1 VVGAAVFAVE
11 LPSVA
16 RLLLWAILV
25 AANTV
30 CAWASAAPEH
40 ARVTLTY
47 ELQEAPASCPDE
59 ATFRG
64 LVSARLGYDPFVTA
78 GALALTVDFRRRG
91 NEAVGRLNLTGEN
104 REKRG
109 ERTLRAGADDCFE
122 LATSMALIAAV
133 AVDPDAVK
141 AHAQSE
147 SSTATPETSPP
158 PPAPP
163 KVEPKPVDRSPPP
176 VHAPLPPPA
185 VVDQFERGV
194 RVELGAVLPVG
205 IVPAP
210 RGGIRAGATADIGAW
225 SIGAEGAFLFP
236 SSRDSAYGEI
246 SAYVLSASLVACA
259 HPVASESWLLSFCAV
274 GSVGALRSTAARVT
288 RPVAATDLFA
298 TTGPRIAAVVML
310 SRAVGLGAHAEMPV
324 TLSRVHLHI
333 DDGGQRREVWAQ
345 SPVGFLGGLSLVAR
359 FQ

>member
-1 VVGAAVFAVE
+1 VVGAARFAVE
-11 LPSVA
+11 LVSVA
-16 RLLLWAILV
+16 RLLLWAALV

-40 ARVTLTY
+40 ARASLTY
-47 ELQEAPASCPDE
+47 ERQEAAASCPDE

-78 GALALTVDFRRRG
+78 GALALKVDFRRRG
-91 NEAVGRLNLTGEN
+91 NEVVGRLNLTGEN

-109 ERTLRAGADDCFE
+109 QRTLRALANDCFE

-141 AHAQSE
+141 ARAHSE
-147 SSTATPETSPP
+147 GSTAALEDSPP

-163 KVEPKPVDRSPPP
+163 RVNPKPVDRRPTP
-176 VHAPLPPPA
+176 VAPLPPLT
-185 VVDQFERGV
+185 VVDRFERGV
-194 RVELGAVLPVG
+194 RVELGPVLPVG

-210 RGGIRAGATADIGAW
+210 RGGVRAGATVDIGAW

-236 SSRDSAYGEI
+236 SSRDSAYGQI
-246 SAYVLSASLVACA
+246 SAYVLSGSLVPCA
-259 HPVASESWLLSFCAV
+259 HPVASENWLLSFCAV
-274 GSVGALRSTAARVT
+274 GSLGALRSTAARVT
-288 RPVAATDLFA
+288 RAETATDLFA
-298 TTGPRIAAVVML
+298 TAGPRVAAVVML
-310 SRAVGLGAHAEMPV
+310 SRAVGLGAHADMPV
-324 TLSRVHLHI
+324 TLSRVHLYI

-345 SPVGFLGGLSLVAR
+345 SPVGFLGGVSLVAR
-359 FQ
+359 LQ

>member
-1 VVGAAVFAVE
+1 VVGAAAFAVE
-11 LPSVA
+11 LASVA

-47 ELQEAPASCPDE
+47 ERQEAAASCPDE
-59 ATFRG
+59 ATFRD
-64 LVSARLGYDPFVTA
+64 LVAARLGYDPFVTA

-91 NEAVGRLNLTGEN
+91 NEVIGRLNLIGEN
-104 REKRG
+104 HEKRG

-122 LATSMALIAAV
+122 LATSMALITAV
-133 AVDPDAVK
+133 AVDPDAARAK
-141 AHAQSE
+141 AQSE
-147 SSTATPETSPP
+147 TSTTTPETSPAR
-158 PPAPP
+158 APP
-163 KVEPKPVDRSPPP
+163 KVESKRVEQRPTP
-176 VHAPLPPPA
+176 VHAPQPPLT

-210 RGGIRAGATADIGAW
+210 RGGVRAGAAADIGAW
-225 SIGAEGAFLFP
+225 SIGAEGAFLFS

-246 SAYVLSASLVACA
+246 SAYVLSASLVPCA

-288 RPVAATDLFA
+288 RAEAATDLFA
-298 TTGPRIAAVVML
+298 TAGPRVAAVVML
-310 SRAVGLGAHAEMPV
+310 SRAFGLGAHAEMPV